1 MSDFFQNRYGICF
14 SGRIL
19 TKRDQFIKQFIYIGE
34 IEITGEYQISG
45 NPVVLTMKGV
55 HQFDT
60 AVAVGAV
67 AQVTHQHFPRIRHVF
82 FEPGEVFALF
92 GGGLVE
98 ARPYHVKQI
107 AEVVGGVA
115 SFSADVTATG
125 FRVEFDGG
133 QARAILPAI
142 AHLLHQ
148 TL

>member
-1 MSDFFQNRYGICF
+1 MY
-14 SGRIL
+14 
-19 TKRDQFIKQFIYIGE
+19 
-34 IEITGEYQISG
+34 
-45 NPVVLTMKGV
+45 
-55 HQFDT
+55 QFDAT
-60 AVAVGAV
+60 VDVGAL
-67 AQVTHQHFPRIRHVF
+67 ALVTHQHFTRIRHVF
-82 FEPGEVFALF
+82 FEPSEVFALF

-107 AEVVGGVA
+107 GEVVGGVA